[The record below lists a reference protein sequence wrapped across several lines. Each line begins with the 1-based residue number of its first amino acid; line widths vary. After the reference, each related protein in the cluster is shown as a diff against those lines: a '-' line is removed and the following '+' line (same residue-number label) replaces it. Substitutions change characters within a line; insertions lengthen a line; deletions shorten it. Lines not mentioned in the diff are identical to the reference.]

1 MNFIGMLFIIC
12 AIYIAYSILRN
23 KKNAK
28 EVGDQNL
35 ASSNLSSPRKMYR
48 IFIEIIL
55 LIFVL
60 WLYLR
65 LMYENI

>member
-1 MNFIGMLFIIC
+1 MNFIGMLLIIC

-28 EVGDQNL
+28 EDRDQNI
-35 ASSNLSSPRKMYR
+35 ASSKLSLPRKMYR

-65 LMYENI
+65 FMHEDI